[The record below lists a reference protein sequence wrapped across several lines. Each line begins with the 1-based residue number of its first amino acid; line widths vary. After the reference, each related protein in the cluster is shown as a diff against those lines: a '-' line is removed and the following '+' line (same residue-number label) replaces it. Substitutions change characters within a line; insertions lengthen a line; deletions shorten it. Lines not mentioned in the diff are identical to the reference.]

1 MSASTTAAWPPD
13 FYGTGNTE
21 SAGLLAELMNAI
33 CAAHG
38 TRYRSVLKHIHILYG
53 GEGPNVHEAV
63 AQSDFYR
70 VVGETRPKKPK
81 TPSCRSGFGV
91 FHSANLF
98 MNEPPHVETP
108 LSQN

>member
-53 GEGPNVHEAV
+53 GEGANVHEAV
-63 AQSDFYR
+63 AQSR
-70 VVGETRPKKPK
+70 VVGGMLRKEVPP
-81 TPSCRSGFGV
+81 PILGV
-91 FHSANLF
+91 GRC
-98 MNEPPHVETP
+98 P
-108 LSQN
+108 LARVRARVP